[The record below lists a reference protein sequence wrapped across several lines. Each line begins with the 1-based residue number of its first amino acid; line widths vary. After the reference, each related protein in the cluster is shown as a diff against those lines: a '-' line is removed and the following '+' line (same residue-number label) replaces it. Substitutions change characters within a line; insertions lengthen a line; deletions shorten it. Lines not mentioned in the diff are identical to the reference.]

1 MSDVFGVQVVSVVG
15 LGYVGLP
22 LAVAFARHWPVIG
35 FDTDPA
41 RIAELR
47 QGHDRTGEVC
57 AADLA
62 AASQLTLTVD
72 AADLARATVH
82 VIAVP
87 TPVDD
92 GHAPDMALLHDAT
105 RLVGAALR
113 PGGLVI
119 YESSVYPCATEEEC
133 IPLLEE
139 VSGLRLHRDFAV
151 GYSPERINPG
161 DKVNRL
167 ETIRKIVSATDPAA
181 CERVAALYAPVV
193 SAGLHRAPSIRV
205 AEMSKVIENTQRDIN
220 IALMNELA
228 HICHRLD
235 IDTGDVLDAAGT
247 KWNFGHYSPGLVGGH
262 CIGVDP
268 YYLAHRAER
277 AGHHP
282 DLILAGRKLNDDM
295 GRWIGT
301 EVMRLLSRVRVSE
314 PRVTIL
320 GFTFK
325 EDVPD
330 IRNTRVVEI
339 VRELESFGAHVQVAD
354 CHADPGHVAA
364 EYGITLVPEDHLL
377 PADAVIL
384 AVSHADYVRR
394 GWDLIV
400 PLLRA
405 KASVVADVRRSLD
418 RQACPPDLQLW
429 RL

>member
-1 MSDVFGVQVVSVVG
+1 MSDGVWSPVISVVG

-41 RIAELR
+41 RIAELQ
-47 QGHDRTGEVC
+47 QGHDRTGEVSS
-57 AADLA
+57 ADLA
-62 AASQLTLTVD
+62 SASRLALTGHKD
-72 AADLARATVH
+72 DLAGATVH

-87 TPVDD
+87 TPVNDA
-92 GHAPDMALLHDAT
+92 HIPDMALLHDAT
-105 RLVGAALR
+105 RLVAAALR

-139 VSGLRLHRDFAV
+139 ISGLRLHQDFAV

-167 ETIRKIVSATDPAA
+167 DTIRKIVSATDPVA
-181 CERVAALYAPVV
+181 CEKVATLYTPVV
-193 SAGLHRAPSIRV
+193 TAGLHRAPSIRV
-205 AEMSKVIENTQRDIN
+205 AEMSKIIENTQRDIN

-228 HICHRLD
+228 HICHRLN
-235 IDTGDVLDAAGT
+235 IDTGDVLEAAYT
-247 KWNFGHYSPGLVGGH
+247 KWNFGHYTPGLVGGH

-268 YYLAHRAER
+268 YYLAHCAER

-282 DLILAGRKLNDDM
+282 DLIIAGRKLNDDM

-301 EVMRLLSRVRVSE
+301 EVMRLLSRARVAE
-314 PRVTIL
+314 PRITIL

-330 IRNTRVVEI
+330 IRNTRVAEI
-339 VRELESFGAHVQVAD
+339 AHELETFGALVQVAD
-354 CHADPGHVAA
+354 CNADPEQVAA
-364 EYGITLVPEDHLL
+364 EYGITLVPHDSLL

-384 AVSHADYVRR
+384 AVPHKAYVQG
-394 GWDLIV
+394 GWQMIE
-400 PLLRA
+400 PLLRGPA
-405 KASVVADVRRSLD
+405 RVVADVRRALRREDS
-418 RQACPPDLQLW
+418 PPDIELW